1 LSQLQFRKIVL
12 PDAPVKL
19 TPIVKVPERELTPAE
34 VASADAPTPADE
46 SNVPVRCPDGLSPE
60 GETCP
65 RCGGHRAP
73 SGIDG
78 GTWVHFTPPVAVAP
92 AGNYA
97 SLTPKFLL
105 AGKAVFTIANNKGDH
120 YTFKVRRV
128 ESEYPANS
136 GKQSVTYFVS
146 VKSSGGTWPYRYI
159 GLLNKDTGAIRC
171 TPKSEFVTGTKEYNV
186 AAWACATVIGHKL
199 LPDGYKIEH
208 AGQCG
213 KCGKTLTD
221 PLSIERGIG
230 PDCWETL

>member
-1 LSQLQFRKIVL
+1 MSQLQFRKIVL

-19 TPIVKVPERELTPAE
+19 TPKVPERDLP
-34 VASADAPTPADE
+34 VASEVIATSAPDYFAPD
-46 SNVPVRCPDGLSPE
+46 VPDQEL
-60 GETCP
+60 
-65 RCGGHRAP
+65 
-73 SGIDG
+73 
-78 GTWVHFTPPVAVAP
+78 PPVAP

-97 SLTPKFLL
+97 SLTTKFLL
-105 AGKAVFTIANNKGDH
+105 AGKATFTISNPKGDH

-128 ESEYPANS
+128 ESEYPPNS
-136 GKQSVTYFVS
+136 GKMGVTFFVS
-146 VKSSGGTWPYRYI
+146 VKAAGGKWPYRYI
-159 GLLNKDTGAIRC
+159 GLLNKDDGGIKC
-171 TPKSEFVTGTKEYNV
+171 TAKSEYVNGTKEYNV